1 LFSHVHSRVHFS
13 EQRKE
18 TVMYSR
24 LDIINE
30 MIVSTGARPLTAE
43 KNRHPLY
50 MKAEQLLSRVQASV
64 QSVGL
69 WFNTECREI
78 TPQSN
83 GEIIVPQ
90 GCIKADPTDRHFNLT
105 LRGSRMYD
113 LTTGTFEIGEK
124 VRLRMIFEVS
134 LEEMPLAA
142 QEYIRAKAVYE
153 FYLNEDGAD
162 PKLSNYRNE
171 RDIGWQSLYRE
182 HLRNRQANIFDNPAN
197 TVSQLRRGI
206 SYGRWQPEVR

>member
-1 LFSHVHSRVHFS
+1 
-13 EQRKE
+13 
-18 TVMYSR
+18 MYSR
-24 LDIINE
+24 IDLINE

-43 KNRHPLY
+43 QSRHPLY

-78 TPQSN
+78 APQSD

-90 GCIKADPTDRHFNLT
+90 GCIKADPADRHYNLT
-105 LRGSRMYD
+105 LRGRSMYD
-113 LTTGTFEIGEK
+113 LAKGTFEIGET
-124 VRLRMIFEVS
+124 VRLRMIFELS

-153 FYLNEDGAD
+153 FYLNEDGSD
-162 PKLSNYRNE
+162 PKLGNYRNE
-171 RDIGWQSLYRE
+171 RDIGWQVLYRE
-182 HLRNRQANIFDNPAN
+182 HLRNRQANIFDNPSN
-197 TVSQLRRGI
+197 TVAQLRRGT
-206 SYGRWQPEVR
+206 GAGLWQPKVK

>member
-1 LFSHVHSRVHFS
+1 ML
-13 EQRKE
+13 
-18 TVMYSR
+18 SR

-43 KNRHPLY
+43 QSRHPLY

-78 TPQSN
+78 VPQSN

-90 GCIKADPTDRHFNLT
+90 GCIKADPADRHYNLT
-105 LRGSRMYD
+105 LRGSRMYN
-113 LTTGTFEIGEK
+113 LSEGTFEIGEK
-124 VRLRMIFEVS
+124 VRLRMIFEIP
-134 LEEMPLAA
+134 LDDMPLAA
-142 QEYIRAKAVYE
+142 QEYIRSKAVYE

-197 TVSQLRRGI
+197 TVTQLRRGI
-206 SYGRWQPEVR
+206 SYGRWQPKVR

>member
-1 LFSHVHSRVHFS
+1 MLSRID
-13 EQRKE
+13 
-18 TVMYSR
+18 
-24 LDIINE
+24 LINA

-43 KNRHPLY
+43 QSRHPLY
-50 MKAEQLLSRVQASV
+50 MKAEQLLSRVRASV

-78 TPQSN
+78 APQSD

-90 GCIKADPTDRHFNLT
+90 GCIKADPADRHYNLT
-105 LRGSRMYD
+105 LRGRRMYD
-113 LTTGTFEIGEK
+113 LAKGTFEIGET
-124 VRLRMIFEVS
+124 VRLRMIFELS

-153 FYLNEDGAD
+153 FYLNEDGSD
-162 PKLSNYRNE
+162 PKLGNYRNE
-171 RDIGWQSLYRE
+171 RDIGWQVLYRE

-197 TVSQLRRGI
+197 TVAQLRRGT
-206 SYGRWQPEVR
+206 GAGLWQPKVK

>member
-1 LFSHVHSRVHFS
+1 
-13 EQRKE
+13 
-18 TVMYSR
+18 MYSR

-43 KNRHPLY
+43 QKRHPLY

-90 GCIKADPTDRHFNLT
+90 GCIKADPADRHYNLT

-113 LTTGTFEIGEK
+113 LTEGTYEIGEK
-124 VRLRMIFEVS
+124 VRLRMIFDIP
-134 LEEMPLAA
+134 LEDMPLAA
-142 QEYIRAKAVYE
+142 HEYIRAKAVYE

-197 TVSQLRRGI
+197 TVTKLRRGI
-206 SYGRWQPEVR
+206 SYGRWQPKVR

>member
-1 LFSHVHSRVHFS
+1 
-13 EQRKE
+13 
-18 TVMYSR
+18 MYSR

-43 KNRHPLY
+43 QNRHPLY

-78 TPQSN
+78 APQSN
-83 GEIIVPQ
+83 GEIIVPL
-90 GCIKADPTDRHFNLT
+90 GCIKADPADRHYNLT

-113 LTTGTFEIGEK
+113 LNTGTFEIGEK
-124 VRLRMIFEVS
+124 VRLRMIFEVP
-134 LEEMPLAA
+134 LEDMPLSAK
-142 QEYIRAKAVYE
+142 EYLRAKAVYE

-182 HLRNRQANIFDNPAN
+182 HLRSRQVNIFDNPSN
-197 TVSQLRRGI
+197 TVTQLRRGT
-206 SYGRWQPEVR
+206 GAGLWQPKVK

>member
-1 LFSHVHSRVHFS
+1 
-13 EQRKE
+13 
-18 TVMYSR
+18 MYSR

-43 KNRHPLY
+43 QNRHPLY
-50 MKAEQLLSRVQASV
+50 MKAKQLLSRVQASV

-83 GEIIVPQ
+83 GEIVVPQ
-90 GCIKADPTDRHFNLT
+90 GCIKADPADRHYNLT

-113 LTTGTFEIGEK
+113 LTSGTYEIGET
-124 VRLRMIFEVS
+124 VRLRMIFEIP
-134 LEEMPLAA
+134 LEDMPLAA

-182 HLRNRQANIFDNPAN
+182 HLRNRQANIFDNTAS
-197 TVSQLRRGI
+197 TVTQLRRGI
-206 SYGRWQPEVR
+206 SYGRWQLKVR

>member
-1 LFSHVHSRVHFS
+1 
-13 EQRKE
+13 
-18 TVMYSR
+18 MYSR
-24 LDIINE
+24 IDLINE

-43 KNRHPLY
+43 QSRHPLY

-83 GEIIVPQ
+83 GEIIVPL
-90 GCIKADPTDRHFNLT
+90 GCIKADPADRHYNLT
-105 LRGSRMYD
+105 LRGRRMYD
-113 LTTGTFEIGEK
+113 LAKGTFEIGGT
-124 VRLRMIFEVS
+124 VRLRMIFELS

-153 FYLNEDGAD
+153 FYLNEDGSD
-162 PKLSNYRNE
+162 PKLGNYRNE
-171 RDIGWQSLYRE
+171 RDIGWQVLYRE
-182 HLRNRQANIFDNPAN
+182 HLRNRQANIFDNPSN
-197 TVSQLRRGI
+197 TVAQLRRGT
-206 SYGRWQPEVR
+206 GAGLWQPKVK

>member
-1 LFSHVHSRVHFS
+1 
-13 EQRKE
+13 
-18 TVMYSR
+18 MYSR

-43 KNRHPLY
+43 QNRHPLY

-78 TPQSN
+78 APQSN
-83 GEIIVPQ
+83 GEVIVPQ
-90 GCIKADPTDRHFNLT
+90 GCIKADPADRHYNLT
-105 LRGSRMYD
+105 LRGSRMYN
-113 LTTGTFEIGEK
+113 LNEGTFEIGEK
-124 VRLRMIFEVS
+124 VRLRMIFDVP
-134 LEEMPLAA
+134 LEDMPLAA

-182 HLRNRQANIFDNPAN
+182 HLRNRQANVFDNPAN
-197 TVSQLRRGI
+197 TVTQLRRGN
-206 SYGRWQPEVR
+206 SYGRWQPKVR

>member
-1 LFSHVHSRVHFS
+1 
-13 EQRKE
+13 
-18 TVMYSR
+18 MYSR

-43 KNRHPLY
+43 QNRHPLY

-113 LTTGTFEIGEK
+113 LTTGTFEIGET

-197 TVSQLRRGI
+197 TVSQLRRGV

>member
-1 LFSHVHSRVHFS
+1 MLSRID
-13 EQRKE
+13 
-18 TVMYSR
+18 
-24 LDIINE
+24 LINE

-43 KNRHPLY
+43 QSRHPLY

-64 QSVGL
+64 QTVGL

-78 TPQSN
+78 VPQSD

-90 GCIKADPTDRHFNLT
+90 GCIKADPADRHYNLT
-105 LRGSRMYD
+105 LRGRRMYD
-113 LTTGTFEIGEK
+113 LAKGTFEIGET
-124 VRLRMIFEVS
+124 VRLRMIFELT

-153 FYLNEDGAD
+153 FYLNEDGSD
-162 PKLSNYRNE
+162 PKLGNYRNE
-171 RDIGWQSLYRE
+171 RDIGWQGLYRE

-197 TVSQLRRGI
+197 TVTQLRRGT
-206 SYGRWQPEVR
+206 GAGLWQPKVR

>member
-1 LFSHVHSRVHFS
+1 
-13 EQRKE
+13 
-18 TVMYSR
+18 MYSR
-24 LDIINE
+24 IDLINE

-43 KNRHPLY
+43 QSRHPLY

-78 TPQSN
+78 APQSD

-90 GCIKADPTDRHFNLT
+90 GCIKADPADRHYNLT
-105 LRGSRMYD
+105 LRGRRMYD
-113 LTTGTFEIGEK
+113 LAKGTFEIGET
-124 VRLRMIFEVS
+124 VRLRMIFELS

-153 FYLNEDGAD
+153 FYLNEDGSD
-162 PKLSNYRNE
+162 PKLGNYRNE
-171 RDIGWQSLYRE
+171 RDIGWQVLYRE
-182 HLRNRQANIFDNPAN
+182 HLRNRQANIFDNPSN
-197 TVSQLRRGI
+197 TVAQLRRGT
-206 SYGRWQPEVR
+206 GAGLWQPKVK

>member
-1 LFSHVHSRVHFS
+1 MLSRID
-13 EQRKE
+13 
-18 TVMYSR
+18 
-24 LDIINE
+24 LINE

-43 KNRHPLY
+43 QSRHPLY

-78 TPQSN
+78 TPQSD

-90 GCIKADPTDRHFNLT
+90 GCIKADPADRHHNLT
-105 LRGSRMYD
+105 LRGRRMYD
-113 LTTGTFEIGEK
+113 LAKGTFEIGET
-124 VRLRMIFEVS
+124 VRLRMIFELT

-153 FYLNEDGAD
+153 FYLNEDGSD
-162 PKLSNYRNE
+162 PKLGNYRNE
-171 RDIGWQSLYRE
+171 RDIGWQGLYRE

-197 TVSQLRRGI
+197 TVTKLRRGT
-206 SYGRWQPEVR
+206 GAGLWQPKVR

>member
-1 LFSHVHSRVHFS
+1 MF
-13 EQRKE
+13 
-18 TVMYSR
+18 TR

-43 KNRHPLY
+43 QTRHPLY
-50 MKAEQLLSRVQASV
+50 MKAEKLLNRVRASV

-78 TPQSN
+78 VPQSS

-90 GCIKADPTDRHFNLT
+90 GCIKADPADRHYNLT
-105 LRGSRMYD
+105 LRGYRMYD
-113 LTTGTFEIGEK
+113 LSEGTYEIGEK
-124 VRLRMIFEVS
+124 VRLRMIFAVPIED
-134 LEEMPLAA
+134 MPRAA

-171 RDIGWQSLYRE
+171 RDVGWQILYRE
-182 HLRNRQANIFDNPAN
+182 HLRNRQANIFDNPDH
-197 TVSQLRRGI
+197 TVTKLRRGT
-206 SYGRWQPEVR
+206 SYGLWKPKVR

>member
-1 LFSHVHSRVHFS
+1 
-13 EQRKE
+13 
-18 TVMYSR
+18 MYSR

-43 KNRHPLY
+43 QNRHPLY

-69 WFNTECREI
+69 WFNTECLEI